1 MARRLEFKIES
12 HVNGKK
18 IKDFLKHEV
27 GISHRMLCILK
38 RESQG
43 ITRNGVH
50 ARAIDC
56 LRTGDLLVLEL
67 PDDEKT
73 SVSTPTKMPLHIVY
87 EDADIL
93 VLNKPAG
100 LAMHETH
107 NHQGDALSN
116 AVAYYLESRG
126 EPAVFRAVGRLDKG
140 TSGLVVCAKNKYAAY
155 RLAGNIEKTYF
166 AVACGIFTGKGTVDA
181 PIFRPDANKTV
192 RAVGTDGERAVTHW
206 EALKNDGKCTLL
218 QIHLE
223 TGRTHQIRVHF
234 QHLGAP
240 LVGDDMYESPDL
252 RLNHQA
258 LHCGECS
265 LLHPVTG
272 EEMVFSAPL
281 PDDMAA
287 LCTDMG

>member
-12 HVNGKK
+12 HANGKK

-38 RESQG
+38 REPQG
-43 ITRNGVH
+43 ITRNGAH

-56 LRTGDLLVLEL
+56 LHTGDLLVLEL

-87 EDADIL
+87 EDTDIL

-272 EEMVFSAPL
+272 EKMVFSAPL
-281 PDDMAA
+281 PDDIAA